1 MIDETLFDAE
11 EKMEKAVSV
20 ARDDLSSIRTGRA
33 NPGMFSRINID
44 YYGSM
49 TPITQLSSINV
60 PEARLVVIK
69 PYEANQ
75 LRNIEDAIR
84 NSDLGVN
91 PTNDGNVIRIAI
103 PQLTEER
110 RRDLVKQAK
119 AKGEDARVTVRNI
132 RRKAME
138 ELHRIKKDGEAGE
151 DEVARAEKDLDKTT
165 HTVHDP
171 DRRAGQAQR
180 RRAAGGL
187 VADQQATPV
196 ADTDAG
202 PTEPPKKASR
212 AGRNLPAAIG
222 VGVLLGAMA
231 IVILLFAPMGWLP
244 VLAVAMPIATH
255 EVVRRLRE
263 AGYALPV
270 IPLLI
275 GGQAMIWL
283 TWPYG
288 PAGLL
293 GAYGG
298 TIVVCMVWRLVGQGL
313 SEQPV
318 NYLRD
323 ISATVLLATW
333 VPLFASFSALLI
345 FQDHGG
351 IRMFT
356 VIVTVVFA
364 DIGGYV
370 AGVLF
375 GKHLMVPAISPKKS
389 WEGLGGSLLFGI
401 TASVLTVTF
410 LLDKPAWVGVPL
422 GLMLVITGVLGDL
435 VESQVKRDLGIKD
448 MGTLLPGHGG
458 IMDRIDAMLPS
469 AVAGWIVLT
478 LLA

>member
-1 MIDETLFDAE
+1 
-11 EKMEKAVSV
+11 
-20 ARDDLSSIRTGRA
+20 
-33 NPGMFSRINID
+33 
-44 YYGSM
+44 M
-49 TPITQLSSINV
+49 T
-60 PEARLVVIK
+60 
-69 PYEANQ
+69 
-75 LRNIEDAIR
+75 D
-84 NSDLGVN
+84 
-91 PTNDGNVIRIAI
+91 
-103 PQLTEER
+103 
-110 RRDLVKQAK
+110 
-119 AKGEDARVTVRNI
+119 
-132 RRKAME
+132 
-138 ELHRIKKDGEAGE
+138 
-151 DEVARAEKDLDKTT
+151 
-165 HTVHDP
+165 
-171 DRRAGQAQR
+171 QR
-180 RRAAGGL
+180 
-187 VADQQATPV
+187 ATPV
-196 ADTDAG
+196 ADTEAG

-212 AGRNLPAAIG
+212 AGRDLPAAIA
-222 VGVLLGAMA
+222 VGVVLGAMA
-231 IVILLFAPMGWLP
+231 IGVLLFAPIGWLP

-263 AGYALPV
+263 AGYALPL

-283 TWPYG
+283 TWPFG

-298 TIVVCMVWRLVGQGL
+298 TIVVCMVWRLVGHGL

-345 FQDHGG
+345 FQDRGG
-351 IRMFT
+351 IRTFT
-356 VIVTVVFA
+356 VIATVVFA

-389 WEGLGGSLLFGI
+389 WEGLGSSLLFGI
-401 TASVLTVTF
+401 TAAVLSVAF
-410 LLDKPAWVGVPL
+410 LMDKPAWVGVPL

-458 IMDRIDAMLPS
+458 VMDRIDAMLPS

>member
-1 MIDETLFDAE
+1 
-11 EKMEKAVSV
+11 
-20 ARDDLSSIRTGRA
+20 
-33 NPGMFSRINID
+33 
-44 YYGSM
+44 M
-49 TPITQLSSINV
+49 TQ
-60 PEARLVVIK
+60 
-69 PYEANQ
+69 
-75 LRNIEDAIR
+75 
-84 NSDLGVN
+84 
-91 PTNDGNVIRIAI
+91 
-103 PQLTEER
+103 
-110 RRDLVKQAK
+110 
-119 AKGEDARVTVRNI
+119 
-132 RRKAME
+132 
-138 ELHRIKKDGEAGE
+138 
-151 DEVARAEKDLDKTT
+151 
-165 HTVHDP
+165 
-171 DRRAGQAQR
+171 
-180 RRAAGGL
+180 
-187 VADQQATPV
+187 QQATPV
-196 ADTDAG
+196 ADTEAG

-212 AGRNLPAAIG
+212 AGRDLPAAIA
-222 VGVLLGAMA
+222 VGVLLGGIA
-231 IVILLFAPMGWLP
+231 IAVLFFAPIGWLP

-263 AGYALPV
+263 AGYALPL
-270 IPLLI
+270 IPLLV

-283 TWPYG
+283 TWPFG

-298 TIVVCMVWRLVGQGL
+298 TIVVCMVWRLVRQGL
-313 SEQPV
+313 GEQPV

-351 IRMFT
+351 FRTFT

-375 GKHLMVPAISPKKS
+375 GKHLMAPAISPKKS
-389 WEGLGGSLLFGI
+389 WEGLGGSMLFGI
-401 TASVLTVTF
+401 TAAVLSVTF

-422 GLMLVITGVLGDL
+422 GLMLVVTGVLGDL

-458 IMDRIDAMLPS
+458 LMDRIDAMLPS

>member
-1 MIDETLFDAE
+1 M
-11 EKMEKAVSV
+11 
-20 ARDDLSSIRTGRA
+20 
-33 NPGMFSRINID
+33 
-44 YYGSM
+44 
-49 TPITQLSSINV
+49 
-60 PEARLVVIK
+60 
-69 PYEANQ
+69 
-75 LRNIEDAIR
+75 
-84 NSDLGVN
+84 
-91 PTNDGNVIRIAI
+91 
-103 PQLTEER
+103 
-110 RRDLVKQAK
+110 
-119 AKGEDARVTVRNI
+119 
-132 RRKAME
+132 
-138 ELHRIKKDGEAGE
+138 
-151 DEVARAEKDLDKTT
+151 
-165 HTVHDP
+165 
-171 DRRAGQAQR
+171 
-180 RRAAGGL
+180 
-187 VADQQATPV
+187 ADQHVSPVTDTPV
-196 ADTDAG
+196 E
-202 PTEPPKKASR
+202 EPPKTTSR

-231 IVILLFAPMGWLP
+231 IGILLFAPKGWLP

-263 AGYALPV
+263 AGYALPL

-298 TIVVCMVWRLVGQGL
+298 TIVVCMVWRLFGQGL
-313 SEQPV
+313 REQPV

-333 VPLFASFSALLI
+333 VPLFASFTALLI

-351 IRMFT
+351 IRTFT

-389 WEGLGGSLLFGI
+389 WEGLGGSLLFGV
-401 TASVLTVTF
+401 TASVLTVAF

-469 AVAGWIVLT
+469 AVAGWIMLT

>member
-1 MIDETLFDAE
+1 
-11 EKMEKAVSV
+11 
-20 ARDDLSSIRTGRA
+20 
-33 NPGMFSRINID
+33 
-44 YYGSM
+44 
-49 TPITQLSSINV
+49 
-60 PEARLVVIK
+60 
-69 PYEANQ
+69 
-75 LRNIEDAIR
+75 
-84 NSDLGVN
+84 
-91 PTNDGNVIRIAI
+91 
-103 PQLTEER
+103 
-110 RRDLVKQAK
+110 
-119 AKGEDARVTVRNI
+119 
-132 RRKAME
+132 
-138 ELHRIKKDGEAGE
+138 
-151 DEVARAEKDLDKTT
+151 
-165 HTVHDP
+165 
-171 DRRAGQAQR
+171 
-180 RRAAGGL
+180 

-202 PTEPPKKASR
+202 PTEPPKKVPR
-212 AGRNLPAAIG
+212 AGRNLPAAIA

-231 IVILLFAPMGWLP
+231 IGILLFAPRWWLP

-270 IPLLI
+270 VPLLI

-313 SEQPV
+313 GEQPV

-323 ISATVLLATW
+323 MSATVLLATW
-333 VPLFASFSALLI
+333 IPLFASFSALLI

-351 IRMFT
+351 IRTFT

-375 GKHLMVPAISPKKS
+375 GKHLMAPAISPKKS
-389 WEGLGGSLLFGI
+389 WEGLGGSVLFGI
-401 TASVLTVTF
+401 TAAVLTVAF
-410 LLDKPAWVGVPL
+410 LLDKPAWIGLPL
-422 GLMLVITGVLGDL
+422 GLMLVVTGVLGDL

>member
-1 MIDETLFDAE
+1 M
-11 EKMEKAVSV
+11 
-20 ARDDLSSIRTGRA
+20 
-33 NPGMFSRINID
+33 
-44 YYGSM
+44 
-49 TPITQLSSINV
+49 
-60 PEARLVVIK
+60 
-69 PYEANQ
+69 
-75 LRNIEDAIR
+75 
-84 NSDLGVN
+84 
-91 PTNDGNVIRIAI
+91 
-103 PQLTEER
+103 
-110 RRDLVKQAK
+110 
-119 AKGEDARVTVRNI
+119 
-132 RRKAME
+132 
-138 ELHRIKKDGEAGE
+138 
-151 DEVARAEKDLDKTT
+151 
-165 HTVHDP
+165 
-171 DRRAGQAQR
+171 
-180 RRAAGGL
+180 
-187 VADQQATPV
+187 ADQQATPV

-202 PTEPPKKASR
+202 PTEPPKKVSR

-222 VGVLLGAMA
+222 VGVLLGALA
-231 IVILLFAPMGWLP
+231 IVILLFAPTGWLP
-244 VLAVAMPIATH
+244 VLAVAIPIATF
-255 EVVRRLRE
+255 EVVRRLGD
-263 AGYALPV
+263 AGYALPL

-298 TIVVCMVWRLVGQGL
+298 TVVVCMVWRLVGQGL
-313 SEQPV
+313 GEQPV

-323 ISATVLLATW
+323 MSATVLLATW

-351 IRMFT
+351 IRTFT

-375 GKHLMVPAISPKKS
+375 GKHLMAPAISPKKS

-401 TASVLTVTF
+401 TASVFTVTF
-410 LLDKPAWVGVPL
+410 LLEKPAWVGVPL

>member
-1 MIDETLFDAE
+1 
-11 EKMEKAVSV
+11 
-20 ARDDLSSIRTGRA
+20 
-33 NPGMFSRINID
+33 
-44 YYGSM
+44 
-49 TPITQLSSINV
+49 
-60 PEARLVVIK
+60 
-69 PYEANQ
+69 
-75 LRNIEDAIR
+75 
-84 NSDLGVN
+84 
-91 PTNDGNVIRIAI
+91 
-103 PQLTEER
+103 
-110 RRDLVKQAK
+110 
-119 AKGEDARVTVRNI
+119 
-132 RRKAME
+132 
-138 ELHRIKKDGEAGE
+138 
-151 DEVARAEKDLDKTT
+151 
-165 HTVHDP
+165 
-171 DRRAGQAQR
+171 
-180 RRAAGGL
+180 

-212 AGRNLPAAIG
+212 AGRNLPAAIV
-222 VGVLLGAMA
+222 VGCLLGAMA

-244 VLAVAMPIATH
+244 VLAVAIPIATH
-255 EVVRRLRE
+255 EVARRLRE
-263 AGYALPV
+263 AGYALPI

-298 TIVVCMVWRLVGQGL
+298 TIVACMVWRLVGQGL

-351 IRMFT
+351 SRTFT
-356 VIVTVVFA
+356 VIATVVFA
-364 DIGGYV
+364 DTGGYI

-401 TASVLTVTF
+401 TASVLSVAF

-458 IMDRIDAMLPS
+458 IMDRLDSLLPT
-469 AVAGWIVLT
+469 APVVWLLMVLFVGSH
-478 LLA
+478 

>member
-1 MIDETLFDAE
+1 
-11 EKMEKAVSV
+11 
-20 ARDDLSSIRTGRA
+20 
-33 NPGMFSRINID
+33 
-44 YYGSM
+44 
-49 TPITQLSSINV
+49 
-60 PEARLVVIK
+60 
-69 PYEANQ
+69 
-75 LRNIEDAIR
+75 
-84 NSDLGVN
+84 
-91 PTNDGNVIRIAI
+91 
-103 PQLTEER
+103 
-110 RRDLVKQAK
+110 
-119 AKGEDARVTVRNI
+119 
-132 RRKAME
+132 
-138 ELHRIKKDGEAGE
+138 
-151 DEVARAEKDLDKTT
+151 
-165 HTVHDP
+165 
-171 DRRAGQAQR
+171 
-180 RRAAGGL
+180 
-187 VADQQATPV
+187 V
-196 ADTDAG
+196 ADTEAG

-212 AGRNLPAAIG
+212 AGRDLPAAIA
-222 VGVLLGAMA
+222 VGVLLGGMA
-231 IVILLFAPMGWLP
+231 IAVLFFAPIGWLP

-263 AGYALPV
+263 AGYALPI
-270 IPLLI
+270 IPLLL

-283 TWPYG
+283 TWPFG
-288 PAGLL
+288 TAGLL

-313 SEQPV
+313 GEQPV

-351 IRMFT
+351 FRTFT

-375 GKHLMVPAISPKKS
+375 GKHLMAPAISPKKS
-389 WEGLGGSLLFGI
+389 WEGLGGSMLFGI
-401 TASVLTVTF
+401 TAAVLSVAF

-422 GLMLVITGVLGDL
+422 GLMLVVTGVLGDL

-448 MGTLLPGHGG
+448 MGALLPGHGG

>member
-1 MIDETLFDAE
+1 M
-11 EKMEKAVSV
+11 
-20 ARDDLSSIRTGRA
+20 
-33 NPGMFSRINID
+33 
-44 YYGSM
+44 
-49 TPITQLSSINV
+49 
-60 PEARLVVIK
+60 
-69 PYEANQ
+69 
-75 LRNIEDAIR
+75 
-84 NSDLGVN
+84 
-91 PTNDGNVIRIAI
+91 
-103 PQLTEER
+103 
-110 RRDLVKQAK
+110 
-119 AKGEDARVTVRNI
+119 
-132 RRKAME
+132 
-138 ELHRIKKDGEAGE
+138 
-151 DEVARAEKDLDKTT
+151 
-165 HTVHDP
+165 
-171 DRRAGQAQR
+171 
-180 RRAAGGL
+180 
-187 VADQQATPV
+187 
-196 ADTDAG
+196 
-202 PTEPPKKASR
+202 
-212 AGRNLPAAIG
+212 
-222 VGVLLGAMA
+222 
-231 IVILLFAPMGWLP
+231 
-244 VLAVAMPIATH
+244 
-255 EVVRRLRE
+255 RRLRE
-263 AGYALPV
+263 AGYALPL

-288 PAGLL
+288 AAGLL

-345 FQDHGG
+345 FQDDGG
-351 IRMFT
+351 IRTFT

-375 GKHLMVPAISPKKS
+375 GKHLMAPAISPKKS
-389 WEGLGGSLLFGI
+389 WEGLGGSLVFGI
-401 TASVLTVTF
+401 TAAVLSVAF

-469 AVAGWIVLT
+469 AVAGWIVLDAAGVT
-478 LLA
+478 PWHSASTPTAPTTKPTAIPISGRWPSISHDNTPATAGMTANSIATAAAP

>member
-1 MIDETLFDAE
+1 M
-11 EKMEKAVSV
+11 
-20 ARDDLSSIRTGRA
+20 
-33 NPGMFSRINID
+33 
-44 YYGSM
+44 
-49 TPITQLSSINV
+49 
-60 PEARLVVIK
+60 
-69 PYEANQ
+69 
-75 LRNIEDAIR
+75 
-84 NSDLGVN
+84 
-91 PTNDGNVIRIAI
+91 
-103 PQLTEER
+103 
-110 RRDLVKQAK
+110 
-119 AKGEDARVTVRNI
+119 
-132 RRKAME
+132 
-138 ELHRIKKDGEAGE
+138 
-151 DEVARAEKDLDKTT
+151 
-165 HTVHDP
+165 
-171 DRRAGQAQR
+171 
-180 RRAAGGL
+180 
-187 VADQQATPV
+187 ADQQPGPVAETPV
-196 ADTDAG
+196 E
-202 PTEPPKKASR
+202 EPPKKSR

-222 VGVLLGAMA
+222 VGVLLGGLA
-231 IVILLFAPMGWLP
+231 IGILLFAPFGWLP
-244 VLAVAMPIATH
+244 VLAVAIPIATH

-270 IPLLI
+270 IPLLL

-283 TWPYG
+283 SYYG
-288 PAGLL
+288 PAGVL

-298 TIVVCMVWRLVGQGL
+298 TVVVCMVWRLVGQGL
-313 SEQPV
+313 REAPV

-351 IRMFT
+351 FRTFT

-375 GKHLMVPAISPKKS
+375 GKHLMVPSISPKKS
-389 WEGLGGSLLFGI
+389 WEGLGGSLLFGV
-401 TASVLTVTF
+401 TAAVVSVAF

-448 MGTLLPGHGG
+448 MGSVLPGHGG
-458 IMDRIDAMLPS
+458 VMDRIDAMLPS